1 MGKDSRGAEL
11 RGMGTVKGNG
21 QSEWHG
27 GIIKGSRDRIKVM
40 GVELRGEKA
49 ETGLTV
55 LPPLPGAR
63 L

>member
-1 MGKDSRGAEL
+1 
-11 RGMGTVKGNG
+11 MGTVKGNG